1 MEKLDH
7 SHSSGL
13 KGKNASI
20 TLFSARQMSKSQNVS
35 DITILRAR
43 WLSWGQHVTHENMA
57 QGWPD
62 SHSEIRLK
70 EGFYIFETSQRDL
83 KIIT

>member
-1 MEKLDH
+1 MEKLDA

-13 KGKNASI
+13 KGKKASI

-43 WLSWGQHVTHENMA
+43 WLPWGQHVTQENMA

-70 EGFYIFETSQRDL
+70 EGFTFLRHPKEIL

>member
-13 KGKNASI
+13 KVKKASI

-35 DITILRAR
+35 DIAILRAR
-43 WLSWGQHVTHENMA
+43 WLPWGQHVTQENMA
-57 QGWPD
+57 QG
-62 SHSEIRLK
+62 
-70 EGFYIFETSQRDL
+70 
-83 KIIT
+83 

>member
-13 KGKNASI
+13 KGKKASI

-43 WLSWGQHVTHENMA
+43 WLSWGQ
-57 QGWPD
+57 PD

-70 EGFYIFETSQRDL
+70 EGFTFLRHPKEI
-83 KIIT
+83 